1 MNLPLFIAGRYLFAR
16 KSHNVINIISL
27 ISAAGMAVGTAAL
40 ILILSVF
47 NGFGKIVEDN
57 LSDIDPELLIVPQ
70 TGKCFVPDSLLLE
83 RLSCDPEVA
92 SLVEVVSENVFVLY
106 DGRQCIAKAKGVDS
120 SYTSVSGLSKHLVEG
135 DLNLKFGELD
145 QCILGVGLSYQ
156 LGAHPQFSD
165 RLEIYFPD
173 RNSTI
178 SMSEPMSSLRSVEV
192 WPGGVVSV
200 DNETDKSL
208 LILPIESMRELMDYT
223 DEVSAI
229 EIRLS
234 AASPKAFR
242 RIAKMLPQGLALLPQ
257 AEQHPEI
264 ARMMRYEKAAVFLIL
279 LFVVIIVAFN
289 VLGSLSML
297 IIEKKDDIATLRAL
311 GAGDRT
317 IKRIFVLEGWLVS
330 LCGLAAGLVLGVGL
344 ALLQQYCGIV
354 KLPGSYLVD
363 AYPVVLKF
371 SDVLLTAGAV
381 ALVGYLIAL
390 TARLKTS
397 NPGREA

>member
-1 MNLPLFIAGRYLFAR
+1 MNLPLFIAGRYLFAS
-16 KSHNVINIISL
+16 KSHNVINTISL

-47 NGFGKIVEDN
+47 NGFGRIVQDN
-57 LSDIDPELLIVPQ
+57 LSDINPDLLVVPQ
-70 TGKCFVPDSLLLE
+70 SGKCFVPGSGLLE
-83 RLSCDPEVA
+83 RLEADADVTSV
-92 SLVEVVSENVFVLY
+92 VEVVSENVFVLY
-106 DGRQCIAKAKGVDS
+106 DGRQCIARAKGVDS
-120 SYTSVSGLSKHLVEG
+120 NYTSVSGLSKHLVEG
-135 DLNLKFGELD
+135 DLSLKFGELD
-145 QCILGVGLSYQ
+145 QCCLGAGLSYT
-156 LGAHPQFSD
+156 LGAHPHFSD

-173 RNSTI
+173 RNVPI
-178 SMSEPMSSLRSVEV
+178 SMAEPMASLRSVEV

-208 LILPIESMRELMDYT
+208 LILPVGLMRELMDYS
-223 DEVSAI
+223 DEVTAL
-229 EIRLS
+229 EVRLS
-234 AASPKAFR
+234 DPSPRTAK
-242 RIAKMLPQGLALLPQ
+242 RIERMLPEGLTLLTQ
-257 AEQHPEI
+257 TEQNPEI

-297 IIEKKDDIATLRAL
+297 IIEKKEDIATLRAL
-311 GAGDRT
+311 GANEST
-317 IKRIFVLEGWLVS
+317 VKRIFVLEGWLVS

-390 TARLKTS
+390 TARLQTS
-397 NPGREA
+397 DPSREA